1 MCGCYFDLI
10 GVCDLFSTPATLRPC
25 ICDEKECD
33 FYVSEDDAVEKK
45 AVKKYAIKQAVDKAL
60 KNLTEKDG
68 D

>member
-10 GVCDLFSTPATLRPC
+10 GVCDLFSTQESFRPC
-25 ICDEKECD
+25 MCDDKKDCD
-33 FYVSEDDAVEKK
+33 FYVSENAVEK

-60 KNLTEKDG
+60 KNLTDKDG